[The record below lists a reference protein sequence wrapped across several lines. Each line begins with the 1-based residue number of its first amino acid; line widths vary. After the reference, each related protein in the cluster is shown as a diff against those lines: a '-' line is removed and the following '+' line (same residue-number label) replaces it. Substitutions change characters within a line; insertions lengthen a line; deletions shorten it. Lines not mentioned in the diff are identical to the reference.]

1 MDTQRIRR
9 RSFLKGTAAVA
20 AALSFPF
27 VSVRNVLGANERLNI
42 AAIGA
47 GGKGAV
53 DVGGCDG
60 ENIMALCDVDE
71 KNAAPTFQKYPNAKR
86 FKDFRVMLDKEKS
99 IDAVTVSTPDHMHFP
114 AAMWAMRLKK
124 HVYVQKPLTHTVEE
138 ARLLT
143 EAARKYKVA
152 TQMGNQGHSDKWLR
166 RNVELV
172 QAGVLGQVREAH
184 CWTDRPIWPQGVN
197 RPGATTPVPDSLDWD
212 LWLGVAPKRPYAPD
226 YVPFKW
232 RGFWD
237 FGTGALGDMGCHV
250 YDMPYWALK
259 LGAPTSVV
267 AEQEGLTQ
275 ESPPKS
281 STITYEFAQRGNLV
295 PAKFVWYDGGRKPS
309 ADLVKGKKLPT
320 NGVILVGDKD
330 TLYVPSYWG
339 KGEFLSGAKY
349 EDFANVAETLPKKPN
364 WDRCHYEEW
373 IAACK
378 GGPKA
383 YSNFDESGPLTEMIL
398 LGNIALR
405 TGRKIEWDV
414 KKMKIAGDKEATRLL
429 SKEYR
434 KGWGV

>member
-1 MDTQRIRR
+1 MNTQRLPRR
-9 RSFLKGTAAVA
+9 LFLQRTAVAA

-27 VSVRNVLGANERLNI
+27 VSARNVLGANERLNI
-42 AAIGA
+42 GCIGA
-47 GGKGAV
+47 GGKGEV
-53 DVGGCDG
+53 DVAGCDS

-71 KNAAPTFQKYPNAKR
+71 RNAAKTFQKYSSAKR
-86 FKDFRVMLDKEKS
+86 YRDFRVMFDKEKN
-99 IDAVTVSTPDHMHFP
+99 IDAVTVSTPDHTHFP

-124 HVYVQKPLTHTVEE
+124 HVYCQKPLTHTVEE
-138 ARLLT
+138 ARKLT
-143 EAARKYKVA
+143 EAARKYNVA
-152 TQMGNQGHSDKWLR
+152 TQMGNQGHSDRWLR

-172 QAGVLGQVREAH
+172 QAGVIGQVREAH

-197 RPGATTPVPDSLDWD
+197 RPTETPPVPETLDWD
-212 LWLGVAPKRPYAPD
+212 AWLGVAPKRPYSPA

-250 YDMPYWALK
+250 YDMPFWALN
-259 LGAPTSVV
+259 LAAPTSVV
-267 AEQEGLTQ
+267 AEEEGLTK
-275 ESPPKS
+275 ESPPKWS
-281 STITYEFAQRGNLV
+281 IITYEFPQRGKLV
-295 PAKFVWYDGGRKPS
+295 PAKFVWYDGGKKPG

-349 EDFANVAETLPKKPN
+349 EDFSSVAETLPKKDN
-364 WDRCHYEEW
+364 FDRCHYEEW

-383 YSNFDESGPLTEMIL
+383 YSNFDNSGPLTEMVL
-398 LGNIALR
+398 LGNVALR
-405 TGRKIEWDV
+405 AGKTIEWNA
-414 KKMKIAGDKEATRLL
+414 KKLKITNDKSANQFLT
-429 SKEYR
+429 KEYR

>member
-1 MDTQRIRR
+1 MQTQPIPR
-9 RSFLKGTAAVA
+9 RSFLKRA
-20 AALSFPF
+20 AATTAVLSFPF
-27 VSVRNVLGANERLNI
+27 VSTRNVLGANERLNI

-47 GGKGAV
+47 GGKGSV
-53 DVGGCDG
+53 DVAGCDSQ
-60 ENIMALCDVDE
+60 NIFALCDVDE
-71 KNAAPTFQKYPNAKR
+71 KNAAGTFNKYPKAKR
-86 FKDFRVMLDKEKS
+86 FKDFRVMLDQEKS
-99 IDAVTVSTPDHMHFP
+99 IDAVTISTPDHMHFP

-143 EAARKYKVA
+143 ETARKYKLA
-152 TQMGNQGHSDKWLR
+152 TQMGNQGHSDKGLR

-197 RPGATTPVPDSLDWD
+197 RPGATPPVPDTLDWD
-212 LWLGVAPKRPYAPD
+212 LWLGVAPKRPYSPD

-250 YDMPYWALK
+250 YDLPYWALK
-259 LGAPTSVV
+259 LGAPTSVT
-267 AEQEGLTQ
+267 ADQEGMTK
-275 ESPPKS
+275 ESPPKA
-281 STITYEFAQRGNLV
+281 STVTYEFAQRGNLV
-295 PAKFVWYDGGRKPS
+295 PARFVWYDGGRKPS

-339 KGEFLSGAKY
+339 KGEFVSGAKY
-349 EDFANVAETLPKKPN
+349 EDFTNVAETLPKKDDF
-364 WDRCHYEEW
+364 DRCHYEEW
-373 IAACK
+373 ISACK

-405 TGRKIEWDV
+405 AGYKIEWDA
-414 KKMKIAGDKEATRLL
+414 KKLKVTNDKEANRLVR
-429 SKEYR
+429 KKYR
-434 KGWGV
+434 KGWGL